1 MSNPEESPGGFQPR
15 FPLLVATVVF
25 LLAAL
30 SLMYP
35 ILSGH
40 IVGGSDQINVG
51 YALRN
56 FAAQGMQQQHH
67 IPQWNPFILGG
78 MPLWAIPGHFDVFYP
93 TAWLR
98 WFLQGDVVLSLEFFI
113 HLVVA
118 GVGMYTLLRT
128 LRASWSA
135 AVVAGVAYEFSGIL
149 ASQLRPGHDGKMFAA
164 ALVPFAFV
172 ALIRAIRHGR
182 TGNFGWFALV
192 VGLVMLTPH
201 YLAAYYMLVASALF
215 TLWLV
220 FLDPERLRDRSPVGP
235 LLMAAVAVVIGLG
248 ISMIEVLPVQHMVA
262 FTPRAIGGDSGGYQ
276 YASSWGMAP
285 EELMTTILPQFNGM
299 LDNYWGRNFFK
310 DHTEY
315 LGALVVTLLILG
327 IPAARKRGMLLPL
340 GAIGV
345 LFTMVAWGG
354 WSPFY
359 HLWYL
364 MPKMSQFRAPGLA
377 FYMVALVSC
386 VFAGFG
392 ADRLLGGEVRRGTL
406 LTILGMLG
414 AIGLLAAGGMLQGL
428 TEALVADPRIMSRAL
443 GNAESLQGGGV
454 RLVLVVLIGGGAMFL
469 IQRGILRGM
478 VASLALVAVVAGDN
492 WSILRNFSD
501 NWLPP
506 ASVTFADDAITTA
519 MKKTPMPFRSYSPSA
534 PDAGPVAV
542 NALTV
547 YTGSALMAR
556 GVPTLLGYHGMESRF
571 FDALLGTKNIWE
583 SQYTANI
590 WDLYAI
596 KYVIQTQ
603 EPAGLKGYHKVMG
616 PIQLANLTG
625 LATPPGQVELPAVVM
640 ERDSTPKWVRIIPM
654 GVKVPEAQIPPTVTS
669 DGFPVNTY
677 VLFPDSASVK
687 ATRPTQGMPTPDPTP
702 VSASLTSWVPGAMH
716 VKLTGSDTRTT
727 YLVVAEN
734 WYPDWHATIDG
745 TPAQTHRADGALLS
759 VEVPPGA
766 KEISLYFDVATYHTG
781 KLITIVSLLLVA
793 GLVLSDRLRRRPA
806 HG

>member
-1 MSNPEESPGGFQPR
+1 MSNPEQVPPQFQPR
-15 FPLLVATVVF
+15 FPLLVATIVF
-25 LLAAL
+25 LIAAL

-35 ILSGH
+35 MLSGQ
-40 IVGGSDQINVG
+40 IVGGSDQVNVG

-56 FAAQGMQQQHH
+56 FAAQGMQTSGH

-98 WFLQGDVVLSLEFFI
+98 WFMQADVVLTVEFFI

-135 AVVAGVAYEFSGIL
+135 SVVAGVAYELSGIL
-149 ASQLRPGHDGKMFAA
+149 ASQLRPGHDGKLFAA

-172 ALIRAIRHGR
+172 ALIRAIRHGK

-215 TLWLV
+215 ALWLV
-220 FLDPERLRDRSPVGP
+220 FLDPERLRNRSPVMP
-235 LLMAAVAVVIGLG
+235 LVMTAVAVVIGLG
-248 ISMIEVLPVQHMVA
+248 ISMIEILPVQHMVA

-276 YASSWGMAP
+276 YAGSWGMAP

-315 LGALVVTLLILG
+315 LGALVVTLIIFG

-340 GAIGV
+340 AGVGV
-345 LFTMVAWGG
+345 LFMMVSWGG
-354 WSPFY
+354 YSPFY
-359 HLWYL
+359 RLWYML
-364 MPKMSQFRAPGLA
+364 PKMSQFRAPGLA
-377 FYMVALVSC
+377 FFMVALVAC
-386 VFAGFG
+386 VLAGFG
-392 ADRLLGGEVRRGTL
+392 ADRLLNREVKRGTL
-406 LTILGMLG
+406 LTVLGILGG
-414 AIGLLAAGGMLQGL
+414 IALLAAGGMLQGVA
-428 TEALVADPRIMSRAL
+428 EALVADPRIMSRAIA
-443 GNAESLQGGGV
+443 NAQALQGGGV
-454 RLVLVVLIGGGAMFL
+454 RLFVVVLIGGGAMFL
-469 IQRGILRGM
+469 IQRGALRGI
-478 VASLALVAVVAGDN
+478 AATLALLAVVSADN
-492 WSILRNFSD
+492 WSILHPFAD

-506 ASVTFADDAITTA
+506 ASVTFADDPITTA

-534 PDAGPVAV
+534 PDAGAVPV

-547 YTGSALMAR
+547 YSGSALMAR

-583 SQYTANI
+583 SQYTPNI
-590 WDLYAI
+590 WDLYAV

-603 EPAGLKGYHKVMG
+603 EPFGLAGYHKVIG

-625 LATPPGQVELPAVVM
+625 LALPPGQVELPAVM
-640 ERDSTPKWVRIIPM
+640 IERDSAPQWVRVVPA
-654 GVKVPEAQIPPTVTS
+654 GVKVAEEQIPPTVTS
-669 DGFPVNTY
+669 PGFPVNTY
-677 VLFPDSASVK
+677 ALFPDSASVK
-687 ATRPTQGMPTPDPTP
+687 ATRPTEGMPTPEPTS
-702 VSASLTSWVPGAMH
+702 VKATLAKWEPGAMT
-716 VKLTGSDTRTT
+716 VTLANSDTRTT
-727 YLVVAEN
+727 YLIVAEN
-734 WYPDWHATIDG
+734 WYPDWHAKIDG
-745 TPAQTHRADGALLS
+745 VAAPTHRADGALLS
-759 VEVPPGA
+759 VELPPGA
-766 KEISLYFDVATYHTG
+766 KEVTLNFDVDTYHTG
-781 KLITIVSLLLVA
+781 KLITLASLVLVVL
-793 GLVLSDRLRRRPA
+793 LVLSDRLRPRTVN
-806 HG
+806 G